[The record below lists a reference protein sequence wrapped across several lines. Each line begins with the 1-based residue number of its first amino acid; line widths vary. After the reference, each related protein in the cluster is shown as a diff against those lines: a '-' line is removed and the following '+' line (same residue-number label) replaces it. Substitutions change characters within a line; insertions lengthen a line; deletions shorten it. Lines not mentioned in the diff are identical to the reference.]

1 MVINKPVTRLPSAL
15 LSEASGVLLVITS
28 AEEVA
33 KRIESHLRNAGHPL
47 RVAWI
52 TDLEDLQDVLQR
64 NPPDLVLCDENVR
77 NSPPEQVIALAA
89 KLRPDLPVIVISK
102 EPSVEDAV
110 AALAA
115 GAQDFV
121 SYNDLRHLRH
131 LELVVVREFVKH
143 HNLRNLRLTQ
153 QRLADFESRHQQLT
167 EGTAD
172 AVAHVQE
179 GIVANANLA
188 FTHLLGYDDPA
199 ELAGQPLIDLV
210 APDQQVKIKERL
222 RAVQKGKHNGEPLEL
237 VLAGRK
243 GQVHVKAQ
251 LILGTQDG
259 ESVIELLI
267 RAEGGKG
274 RPASAQAAFQGRGEF
289 AEVLA
294 EAPAADSKVMRT
306 AMLLHID
313 TFDALEQRI
322 GHADAQEVTALLAET
337 VHSRLGPQDQS
348 FVFST
353 DELALL
359 VQRPNYNEAEQ
370 FAEFLRKEISGHI
383 FAARH
388 HEAHISLTITVFPL
402 GGQESPEQVM
412 RQLADEARKIST
424 TRGGNQ
430 IVALGATAKANQAER
445 EEARRAAQVKKAIEE
460 NRLKLA
466 YQSIAS
472 LEGESRSHFDVLVRM
487 LDETGKEYH
496 ASEFLPAAQKF
507 NLMRSVD
514 RWVVTRALGVIAKR
528 AASKEASV
536 LFVKLSEDT
545 LKDNDGFIGWL
556 KTLVQEQPL
565 KSDEIVFEIQEVV
578 IQNHVRKAKALTQAL
593 REMGAGLAVEHFG
606 IGANSAQLLDHI
618 PANFIKFHPSFTQK
632 FSEKDTQKRLIDLV
646 EAAKQRS
653 LKTIVSHVEDA
664 HVMARLWQMGVNFIQ
679 GYHVQEP
686 EVVLLASDIA
696 GGRG

>member
-1 MVINKPVTRLPSAL
+1 MTQLPSAL
-15 LSEASGVLLVITS
+15 LSEASGVLLVVTT

-77 NSPPEQVIALAA
+77 KAPPEKVIELVNR
-89 KLRPDLPVIVISK
+89 LRPDLPVVVISNDH
-102 EPSVEDAV
+102 SVEDAV

-121 SYNDLRHLRH
+121 SYDDLRHLRH

-143 HNLRNLRLTQ
+143 HHMRNLRLTQ

-179 GIVANANLA
+179 GILANTNLA

-210 APDQQVKIKERL
+210 APDQQSKIKERL

-237 VLAGRK
+237 VLVGRK

-274 RPASAQAAFQGRGEF
+274 RPASAQAAFHGRGVLSD
-289 AEVLA
+289 ALA
-294 EAPAADSKVMRT
+294 EAAPADGKSMRT
-306 AMLLHID
+306 AILLHID
-313 TFDALEQRI
+313 SFEALEQRI
-322 GHADAQEVTALLAET
+322 GHADAQEVTSLLAET
-337 VHSRLGPQDQS
+337 VHTRLGPQDQS

-383 FAARH
+383 FAARQ

-402 GGQESPEQVM
+402 GGQEAPEQVI
-412 RQLADEARKIST
+412 RQLADEARKISA
-424 TRGGNQ
+424 RGGNQ
-430 IVALGATAKANQAER
+430 IVALGATAKANQVER
-445 EEARRAAQVKKAIEE
+445 EEARRAAQVKKAIED

-487 LDETGKEYH
+487 LDESGKELH
-496 ASEFLPAAQKF
+496 AAEFLPAAQKF
-507 NLMRSVD
+507 NLMRTID
-514 RWVVTRALGVIAKR
+514 RWVVARALSVIAKR

-545 LKDNDGFIGWL
+545 LKDNDGFIAWL
-556 KTLVQEQPL
+556 KTQVQDQPL

-606 IGANSAQLLDHI
+606 IGANSAQLMDHI

-632 FSEKDTQKRLIDLV
+632 FSEKDTQKRLGDLV
-646 EAAKQRS
+646 EAAKQRN

>member
-1 MVINKPVTRLPSAL
+1 MTQLPSAL
-15 LSEASGVLLVITS
+15 LSEASGVLLVITT

-64 NPPDLVLCDENVR
+64 NPPDLVLCDENAR
-77 NSPPEQVIALAA
+77 KAPAEKVIALANQM
-89 KLRPDLPVIVISK
+89 RPDLPVVVISNDH
-102 EPSVEDAV
+102 SVEDAV

-121 SYNDLRHLRH
+121 SYSDLRQLRH

-143 HNLRNLRLTQ
+143 HHMRNLRLTQ

-179 GIVANANLA
+179 GILANANLA
-188 FTHLLGYDDPA
+188 FTHLIGYDEPA

-210 APDQQVKIKERL
+210 APDQQSKIKERL

-237 VLAGRK
+237 VLVGRK

-274 RPASAQAAFQGRGEF
+274 RPASAQAAFHGRGMF
-289 AEVLA
+289 SDALA
-294 EAPAADSKVMRT
+294 EAAPADGKSMRT

-313 TFDALEQRI
+313 SFDALEQRI
-322 GHADAQEVTALLAET
+322 GHADAQEVTSLLAET
-337 VHSRLGPQDQS
+337 VHTRLGPQDQS

-383 FAARH
+383 FAARQ

-402 GGQESPEQVM
+402 GGQEAPEQVI
-412 RQLADEARKIST
+412 RQLADEARKISA
-424 TRGGNQ
+424 RGGNQ
-430 IVALGATAKANQAER
+430 IVALGATAKANQVER
-445 EEARRAAQVKKAIEE
+445 EEARRAAQVKKAIED

-487 LDETGKEYH
+487 LDESGKELH
-496 ASEFLPAAQKF
+496 AAEFLPAAQKF
-507 NLMRSVD
+507 NLMRTID
-514 RWVVTRALGVIAKR
+514 RWVVARALGVIAKR

-545 LKDNDGFIGWL
+545 LKDNDGFITWL
-556 KTLVQEQPL
+556 KALVQEQPL

-606 IGANSAQLLDHI
+606 VGANSAQLMDHI

-632 FSEKDTQKRLIDLV
+632 FSEKDTQKRLGDLV
-646 EAAKQRS
+646 EAAKQHG

>member
-1 MVINKPVTRLPSAL
+1 MTQLPSAL
-15 LSEASGVLLVITS
+15 LSEASGVLLVVTT

-77 NSPPEQVIALAA
+77 NASPGKVVELVN
-89 KLRPDLPVIVISK
+89 KLRPDLPVVVISN
-102 EPSVEDAV
+102 EHSVEDAV

-121 SYNDLRHLRH
+121 SYDDLRHLRH

-143 HNLRNLRLTQ
+143 HHMRNLRLTQ

-167 EGTAD
+167 ENTAD

-179 GIVANANLA
+179 GILANANNA

-210 APDQQVKIKERL
+210 APDQQSKIKERL

-237 VLAGRK
+237 VLVGRK

-274 RPASAQAAFQGRGEF
+274 RPASAQAAFHGRGVLSD
-289 AEVLA
+289 ALA
-294 EAPAADSKVMRT
+294 ETPVDSKTMRT

-313 TFDALEQRI
+313 AFDALEQRI
-322 GHADAQEVTALLAET
+322 GHADAQEVTSLLAET

-370 FAEFLRKEISGHI
+370 FAEFLRKEVSGQI

-402 GGQESPEQVM
+402 GGQETPEHVV
-412 RQLADEARKIST
+412 RQLADEARKTSA
-424 TRGGNQ
+424 RGGNQ
-430 IVALGATAKANQAER
+430 IVALGATAKANQVER
-445 EEARRAAQVKKAIEE
+445 EEARRAGQVKKAIED

-487 LDETGKEYH
+487 LDESGKELH
-496 ASEFLPAAQKF
+496 AAEFLPAAQKF
-507 NLMRSVD
+507 NLMRTID
-514 RWVVTRALGVIAKR
+514 RWVVARALNVIAKR

-545 LKDNDGFIGWL
+545 LKDNEGFISWL
-556 KTLVQEQPL
+556 KTQVQEQPL

-606 IGANSAQLLDHI
+606 VGANSAQLLDHI

-632 FSEKDTQKRLIDLV
+632 FSEKETQKRLGDLV
-646 EAAKQRS
+646 EAAKQRN

>member
-1 MVINKPVTRLPSAL
+1 MVTSKPMTQLPSAL
-15 LSEASGVLLVITS
+15 LSEASGVLLVVTS
-28 AEEVA
+28 TEEVA

-64 NPPDLVLCDENVR
+64 NPPDLVLCDDNA
-77 NSPPEQVIALAA
+77 SQAPPAQVIDLVNR
-89 KLRPDLPVIVISK
+89 LRPDLPVVVISNNH
-102 EPSVEDAV
+102 SVEDAV

-115 GAQDFV
+115 GAQDFA
-121 SYNDLRHLRH
+121 SYDDLRHLRH

-143 HNLRNLRLTQ
+143 HHLRNLRLTQ

-179 GIVANANLA
+179 GILANANLA

-210 APDQQVKIKERL
+210 ALDQQSKIKERL

-237 VLAGRK
+237 VLVGRK

-274 RPASAQAAFQGRGEF
+274 RPASAQAAFHGRGVLSR
-289 AEVLA
+289 ALA
-294 EAPAADSKVMRT
+294 ETPADNKAVRT
-306 AMLLHID
+306 VMLLRID
-313 TFDALEQRI
+313 AFDTLEQRI
-322 GHADAQEVTALLAET
+322 GHADAQEVTSLLAET

-370 FAEFLRKEISGHI
+370 FAEFLRKEVSGHI
-383 FAARH
+383 FAAQH

-402 GGQESPEQVM
+402 GGQEAPEQVI
-412 RQLADEARKIST
+412 RQIADEARKISA
-424 TRGGNQ
+424 RGGNQ
-430 IVALGATAKANQAER
+430 IVALGATAKANQVER
-445 EEARRAAQVKKAIEE
+445 EEARRAAQVKKAIED

-487 LDETGKEYH
+487 LDESGKELH
-496 ASEFLPAAQKF
+496 AAEFLPAAQKF
-507 NLMRSVD
+507 NLMRTID

-545 LKDNDGFIGWL
+545 LKDNEGFITWL
-556 KTLVQEQPL
+556 KSQVQEQPL
-565 KSDEIVFEIQEVV
+565 RSDEIVFEIQEVV

-606 IGANSAQLLDHI
+606 VGANSAQLMDHI

-632 FSEKDTQKRLIDLV
+632 FSEKDTQKRLGDLV
-646 EAAKQRS
+646 EAAKQRN

>member
-1 MVINKPVTRLPSAL
+1 MTQLPSAL
-15 LSEASGVLLVITS
+15 LSEASGVLLVVTT

-77 NSPPEQVIALAA
+77 KAPPEKVIELVNR
-89 KLRPDLPVIVISK
+89 LCPDLPVVVISNDH
-102 EPSVEDAV
+102 SVEDAV

-121 SYNDLRHLRH
+121 SYDDLRHLRH

-143 HNLRNLRLTQ
+143 HHMRNLRLTQ

-179 GIVANANLA
+179 GILANANLA

-210 APDQQVKIKERL
+210 APDQQSKIKERL

-237 VLAGRK
+237 VLVGRK

-274 RPASAQAAFQGRGEF
+274 RPASAQAAFHGRGVLSD
-289 AEVLA
+289 ALA
-294 EAPAADSKVMRT
+294 EAAPADNKSMRT

-313 TFDALEQRI
+313 SFEALEQRI
-322 GHADAQEVTALLAET
+322 GHADAQEVTSLLAET
-337 VHSRLGPQDQS
+337 VHTRLGPQDQS

-383 FAARH
+383 FAARQ

-402 GGQESPEQVM
+402 GGQEAPQQVI
-412 RQLADEARKIST
+412 RQLADEARKISA
-424 TRGGNQ
+424 RGGNQ
-430 IVALGATAKANQAER
+430 IVALGATAKANQVER
-445 EEARRAAQVKKAIEE
+445 EEARRAAQVKKAIED

-487 LDETGKEYH
+487 LDESGKELH
-496 ASEFLPAAQKF
+496 AAEFLPAAQKF
-507 NLMRSVD
+507 NLMRTID
-514 RWVVTRALGVIAKR
+514 RWVVARALGVIAKR

-545 LKDNDGFIGWL
+545 LKDNDGFIAWL
-556 KTLVQEQPL
+556 KTQVQDQPL

-606 IGANSAQLLDHI
+606 IGANSAQLMDHI

-632 FSEKDTQKRLIDLV
+632 FSEKDTQKRLGDLV
-646 EAAKQRS
+646 EAAKQRN

>member
-1 MVINKPVTRLPSAL
+1 MVTAKPMTRLPSAL
-15 LSEASGVLLVITS
+15 LSEASGVLLVVTG

-64 NPPDLVLCDENVR
+64 NPPDLVLCDEDAR
-77 NSPPEQVIALAA
+77 NAPPEQVIALAA
-89 KLRPDLPVIVISK
+89 RQRPDLPVVVISR
-102 EPSVEDAV
+102 EYSIEDAV

-121 SYNDLRHLRH
+121 CYEDLRHLRH

-143 HNLRNLRLTQ
+143 HNLRSLRLTE
-153 QRLADFESRHQQLT
+153 QRLSDFESRHQQLT
-167 EGTAD
+167 ESTAD

-179 GIVANANLA
+179 GILANANNA

-243 GQVHVKAQ
+243 GHVHVKAQ

-274 RPASAQAAFQGRGEF
+274 RPATSQAAFHGRGVF
-289 AEVLA
+289 AEILA
-294 EAPAADSKVMRT
+294 ETPAADSKVMRT

-313 TFDALEQRI
+313 AFDALEQRI

-388 HEAHISLTITVFPL
+388 HEAHISLTIAVFPL
-402 GGQESPEQVM
+402 GGQEPPEQVI
-412 RQLADEARKIST
+412 RQLADEARKISLN
-424 TRGGNQ
+424 RGGNQ

-487 LDETGKEYH
+487 LDEQGKESH

-507 NLMRSVD
+507 NLMRPID

-545 LKDNDGFIGWL
+545 LKDNDAFITWL
-556 KTLVQEQPL
+556 KALVQEQPL
-565 KSDEIVFEIQEVV
+565 KSDEIVFEVQEVV

-606 IGANSAQLLDHI
+606 VGANSAQLLDHI

-632 FSEKDTQKRLIDLV
+632 FTEKDTQKRLAELV
-646 EAAKQRS
+646 EAAKQRN

>member
-1 MVINKPVTRLPSAL
+1 MTRLPSAL
-15 LSEASGVLLVITS
+15 LSEASGVLLVVTT
-28 AEEVA
+28 AEEAA

-52 TDLEDLQDVLQR
+52 NDLEDLQDVLHR
-64 NPPDLVLCDENVR
+64 NPPDLVLCDDNVR
-77 NSPPEQVIALAA
+77 RAPPEKVIELSAT
-89 KLRPDLPVIVISK
+89 LRPDLPVIVISRSYSI
-102 EPSVEDAV
+102 EQAV
-110 AALAA
+110 TALAA
-115 GAQDFV
+115 GAQDFLCYTDV
-121 SYNDLRHLRH
+121 QHLRH

-143 HNLRNLRLTQ
+143 HHLRNLRLTQ

-199 ELAGQPLIDLV
+199 ELSGQPLIDLV
-210 APDQQVKIKERL
+210 SSDQQSKIKERL

-237 VLAGRK
+237 VLVGRK

-251 LILGTQDG
+251 LILGNQDG

-267 RAEGGKG
+267 RAEGGRG
-274 RPASAQAAFQGRGEF
+274 RPASAGAVGGRGT
-289 AEVLA
+289 LA
-294 EAPAADSKVMRT
+294 EALAQAPAGDGKSVRT

-313 TFDALEQRI
+313 AFDMLEQRI
-322 GHADAQEVTALLAET
+322 GHAEAQEVTSLLAET
-337 VHSRLGPQDQS
+337 VHTRLGPQDQS
-348 FVFST
+348 LIFST

-370 FAEFLRKEISGHI
+370 FAEFLRKEVAGHI
-383 FAARH
+383 FAAKQ

-402 GGQESPEQVM
+402 GGQDTPEQVI
-412 RQLADEARKIST
+412 RQLADEARKTSAK
-424 TRGGNQ
+424 GGNQ
-430 IVALGATAKANQAER
+430 IVVLGATAKANQAER
-445 EEARRAAQVKKAIEE
+445 EDARRAAQVKKAIED

-487 LDETGKEYH
+487 LDESGKEQH
-496 ASEFLPAAQKF
+496 AAEFLPAAQKF
-507 NLMRSVD
+507 NLMRTID
-514 RWVVTRALGVIAKR
+514 RWVVARALGVIAKR
-528 AASKEASV
+528 GSSKDASV

-545 LKDNDGFIGWL
+545 LKDNDGFVAWL
-556 KTLVQEQPL
+556 KAQEQPL
-565 KSDEIVFEIQEVV
+565 NSDEIVFEIQEVV

-593 REMGAGLAVEHFG
+593 REMGAGIAVEHFG

-618 PANFIKFHPSFTQK
+618 PANFIKFHPTFTQK
-632 FSEKDTQKRLIDLV
+632 FTEKDTQKRLTDLV
-646 EAAKQRS
+646 EATKQRQI
-653 LKTIVSHVEDA
+653 KTIVCHVEDA